1 MELETKIKRMK
12 KFKKDLSGLA
22 FNVTVK
28 GDQATV
34 KFRKKFVLVKCPD
47 KATADEMAKVLN
59 GSLYFHANR
68 VNTIVDLLSKHCEQ
82 ICMFDS
88 DNKLIQEGEAD
99 NGTPEAIG
107 NS

>member
-34 KFRKKFVLVKCPD
+34 KFRKKYVLVNCPD

-59 GSLYFHANR
+59 GSLQFHSNR
-68 VNTIVDLLSKHCEQ
+68 VNQIVDLLSKHCEQ
-82 ICMFDS
+82 ISMFES
-88 DNKLIQEGEAD
+88 DNNPIQEGEAT
-99 NGTPEAIG
+99 NGTPKEPW